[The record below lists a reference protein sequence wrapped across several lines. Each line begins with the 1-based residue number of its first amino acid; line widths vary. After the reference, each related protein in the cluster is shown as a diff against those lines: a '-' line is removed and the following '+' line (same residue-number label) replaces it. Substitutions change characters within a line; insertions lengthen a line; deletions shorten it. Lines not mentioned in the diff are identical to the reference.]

1 MANKAK
7 KTVHEALTDSRWIQY
22 IQRAITVAVLTK
34 YLRLWD
40 LLSEVVLQPDR
51 ENSHIWQLGVTM
63 ASKFYTIRFKDRIG
77 LGSDSISI
85 HF

>member
-40 LLSEVVLQPDR
+40 LSEVVLQPDR
-51 ENSHIWQLGVTM
+51 EDSYLAARGDN
-63 ASKFYTIRFKDRIG
+63 G
-77 LGSDSISI
+77 L
-85 HF
+85 